1 MRVGRNDVTYTRPG
15 YQVQFKMAGSEV
27 ASFKTNFLRIAT
39 TSDAESSM
47 SGEAECFVLGED
59 KKGKLFGAKL
69 DFFFVDF

>member
-1 MRVGRNDVTYTRPG
+1 
-15 YQVQFKMAGSEV
+15 MAGSEV

-59 KKGKLFGAKL
+59 KKSKLFGSKT
-69 DFFFVDF
+69 